1 MKELQEILQND
12 KLIYDLRK
20 RFKDIND
27 DLESVF
33 FAHFTETKDGLL
45 QVQEG
50 TLKNIYSFL
59 KVLVNNLETRDFIKE
74 NAQ

>member
-1 MKELQEILQND
+1 MKELQQILQND
-12 KLIYDLRK
+12 KMIYDLRT

-27 DLESVF
+27 DLENVF

-50 TLKNIYSFL
+50 TLKNVYSFL

-74 NAQ
+74 NVQ

>member
-1 MKELQEILQND
+1 MNELNTILQND

-27 DLESVF
+27 DLENVF

-45 QVQEG
+45 QVQKG

-59 KVLVNNLETRDFIKE
+59 KVLVNNLEAHDFIKE

>member
-1 MKELQEILQND
+1 MRELQQILQND
-12 KLIYDLRK
+12 KMIYDLRT

-33 FAHFTETKDGLL
+33 FAHFTVRNDELIKI
-45 QVQEG
+45 QEG

-59 KVLVNNLETRDFIKE
+59 KVLVKNLETRDFIKE